1 MNLLEREFLFHML
14 DEVRRG
20 GGGVWGSKA
29 VLVQRGPY
37 SFGENVVTWGAMCHL
52 QLVGGGER

>member
-1 MNLLEREFLFHML
+1 ML